1 MLNVE
6 NLQFGIELL
15 QKSNENHQHSINS
28 WKECIIND
36 LQSQKLDEVTINV
49 IDSRLKQIQK
59 LITEIE
65 KNESQIR
72 LIQQIIKG

>member
-15 QKSNENHQHSINS
+15 QKSNENHQYSINS

-36 LQSQKLDEVTINV
+36 LQSQKLDEITINV

-65 KNESQIR
+65 KNEAQIR